1 MNLKQSVVMAVVS
14 VAWLSACGPVVVGS
28 GRVAD
33 ETRAAGA
40 WRTLHVASGIQATVE
55 RGAPVVTVTTD
66 DNLQPLVETFL
77 DGDALVVRLRP
88 FSAVETSNGVRVTVR
103 GDRFEGLQASGG
115 ATVSGEATA
124 ASGFTVGASGG
135 SVVTVTGIDSDA
147 VRVDASGGSLVTFSG
162 RCSTHA
168 VNASGGARVD
178 SAQLACTRATVDGS
192 GASWV
197 SVNASETVDGSVS
210 GGSQLYVDGTARAD
224 VRASGGSQVFQ
235 VR

>member
-1 MNLKQSVVMAVVS
+1 MTSKQSAVMAVVS
-14 VAWLSACGPVVVGS
+14 VAWLSACGPAVVGS

-33 ETRAAGA
+33 EERAVGA
-40 WRTLHVASGIQATVE
+40 WRTLRVASGIQATVE
-55 RGAPVVTVTTD
+55 RGAPGVTVTTD
-66 DNLQPLVETFL
+66 DNLVPLVETFL
-77 DGDALVVRLRP
+77 EGDALVVRLRP
-88 FSAVETSNGVRVTVR
+88 LTAVETSKGVRATVR
-103 GDRFEGLQASGG
+103 GDRLEGLQASGG
-115 ATVSGEATA
+115 STVSGAATA

-135 SVVTVTGIDSDA
+135 SVVTVSDLDSSA

-178 SAQLACTRATVDGS
+178 SAQLACARATVEGS
-192 GASWV
+192 GASWI
-197 SVNASETVDGSVS
+197 SVNAAETVDGNLS
-210 GGSQLYVDGTARAD
+210 GGSQLYVEGTARAD